1 MRVKRA
7 RPWCRQ
13 AAELTHIK
21 APTTLIMPEPQHQ
34 GIIIVSTISEDIQE
48 TLPDII
54 IEQAAIRIMTEQR
67 RNIIIP
73 IPIGVIPTQCVR
85 EAQVHE
91 LLPEAELVLEN
102 KEKRRRARI

>member
-1 MRVKRA
+1 MSIVWCMRVKRA
-7 RPWCRQ
+7 RLWCRQ
-13 AAELTHIK
+13 AAELMYIK
-21 APTTLIMPEPQHQ
+21 APMILIMPEPQHQ

-91 LLPEAELVLEN
+91 LTSGGGIGFG
-102 KEKRRRARI
+102 K